1 VNGAYK
7 PGKQALKGEHRA
19 LIECPDPRRFKGSID
34 LDAALAGTSAH
45 RSANRWDYGIGLA
58 QPGKPEAAIWV
69 EVHPGAANDVDTVLK
84 KLSWLKNWLQ
94 TEARELNAV
103 TCRAKGARC
112 FFWLATGAPITIRAG
127 MPQARKLQGAGLDL
141 PQRKLVLA

>member
-19 LIECPDPRRFKGSID
+19 
-34 LDAALAGTSAH
+34 
-45 RSANRWDYGIGLA
+45 
-58 QPGKPEAAIWV
+58 
-69 EVHPGAANDVDTVLK
+69 
-84 KLSWLKNWLQ
+84 
-94 TEARELNAV
+94 
-103 TCRAKGARC
+103 
-112 FFWLATGAPITIRAG
+112 LATGAPITIRAG